1 MPCWRSAWSDAAA
14 AAMSD
19 TAKPPDTVP
28 EEAGKSPSSLEPYDD
43 RAYSAHAIHMVR
55 TAAAGHVALSQMA
68 DHKAN
73 ILMGV
78 TFLVFTLSITEFG
91 AGNYRIAL
99 LVLVLSAFISA
110 MFAMAAVMPT
120 TAPPRLSDDEL
131 DNLLFFGVFTA
142 LEQEEFVRRLMVRA
156 ETDGRVLSTMLRDIY
171 QNGTVLQRKKYRYLS
186 FAFSTFR
193 VGLVLAFLAFALE
206 NGAEILRFAG
216 AR

>member
-1 MPCWRSAWSDAAA
+1 
-14 AAMSD
+14 MS
-19 TAKPPDTVP
+19 
-28 EEAGKSPSSLEPYDD
+28 EEAPDEAGQSAVPAERYDD
-43 RAYSAHAIHMVR
+43 QTYSAHAIHMVR
-55 TAAAGHVALSQMA
+55 TAATGHVALSQMA

-120 TAPPRLSDDEL
+120 TTPPRLTDDEL
-131 DNLLFFGVFTA
+131 DNLLFFGVFTG
-142 LEQEEFVRRLMVRA
+142 LEQEEFVRRLMVRS
-156 ETDGRVLSTMLRDIY
+156 ETDGGVLSTMLRDIY
-171 QNGTVLQRKKYRYLS
+171 QNGTVLRRKKYRYLS
-186 FAFSTFR
+186 FAFRTFR
-193 VGLVLAFLAFALE
+193 IGLVLAFAAFALE
-206 NGAEILRFAG
+206 NGGEIVRFFG